1 MSKRQEILDAHPYK
15 ITYNKKRKRWYTR
28 FKGDDGMVQRN
39 RPTKKKLEDLIVE
52 FYKNGE
58 SFEPRINRY
67 TFITAHDRWLEVQEE
82 YGKEPNTIYK
92 YTNDWNRFFRGTE
105 FSKMELDKIT
115 PHDIE
120 AFMISTIKEKN
131 LKKQTGIDLYGY
143 IKGVFYTAVMERRI
157 PKSDNPCELV
167 DVKKFKRF
175 YNRDTKT
182 QAERVLSK
190 EEIERLVQRLNK
202 DVTERPTCLSP
213 YGVRLSLLTGMRSGE
228 ICGLRWGNVMPDG
241 ILICEAEKYNQ
252 MTKEYY
258 LSGTKTS
265 KDRTMPMTE
274 GLKEFF
280 NDMRKLQEK
289 YGVTD
294 DFVISTSLGKLHTR
308 NLSDYMIKASKKL
321 NFGVSKNIHAIRR
334 TFNSHMRSK
343 GTSALM
349 AGSII
354 GNTAEV
360 NNAHYTY
367 DILCDMNT
375 KYNLVNDVENSMLAN
390 CRFA

>member
-1 MSKRQEILDAHPYK
+1 MSRRQEILDAHPYK
-15 ITYNKKRKRWYTR
+15 VTYNKKRGRWYTR
-28 FKGDDGMVQRN
+28 FKCDDGMVQRN
-39 RPTKKKLEDLIVE
+39 RPTKKKLEDLIVQ

-58 SFEPRINRY
+58 CFEPRKDRY
-67 TFITAHDRWLEVQEE
+67 TFADGHNRWLEVQEE

-92 YTNDWNRFFRGTE
+92 YNNQWSRFFCGTM
-105 FSKMELDKIT
+105 FSRMELINIT
-115 PHDIE
+115 PRDIE
-120 AFMISTIKEKN
+120 TFMISTIKEKN
-131 LKKQTGIDLYGY
+131 LKKQAGIDLYGC

-157 PKSDNPCELV
+157 QKSDNPCELV
-167 DVKKFKRF
+167 DTKRFRRF

-182 QAERVLSK
+182 QADRVLSSN
-190 EEIERLVQRLNK
+190 EIEKLVQRLNK

-241 ILICEAEKYNQ
+241 ILICESEKYNQ

-258 LSGTKTS
+258 LSDTKTS

-280 NDMRKLQEK
+280 DDMRKLQEK

-321 NFGVSKNIHAIRR
+321 GFGISKNIHAIRR
-334 TFNSHMRSK
+334 TFNSHMRNR

-367 DILCDMNT
+367 DICDMDT
-375 KYNLVNDVENSMLAN
+375 KYNIVKDVENSMLAN
-390 CRFA
+390 CKFA